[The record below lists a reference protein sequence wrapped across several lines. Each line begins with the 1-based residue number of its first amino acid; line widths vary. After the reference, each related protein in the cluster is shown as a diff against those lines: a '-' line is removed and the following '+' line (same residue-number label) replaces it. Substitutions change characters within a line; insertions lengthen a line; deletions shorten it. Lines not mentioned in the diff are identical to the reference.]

1 MLKLVGN
8 RLVQLVLVLF
18 LLSLMTFILMKL
30 TPGDPVL
37 GMLEADELLV
47 TQADQ
52 DALRQELG
60 FEQPVLIQY
69 GQWMAKLLRLDLGDS
84 YFKGKPVLDEIALRL
99 PATLQL
105 AGGAL
110 VVMVLIAAPL
120 GLLAARYPG
129 RWPDHLSRI
138 LALIG
143 ASIPGFWLGLLL
155 IYAFAYKLQLLP
167 SMGTGGIR
175 HMILPSV
182 SLGFSMA
189 ATYARLLRAGL
200 LESLSQ
206 EYIRAARA
214 RGIAEWRI
222 LSKHALRAAL
232 LPVLIVFGMSIG
244 NLLAGSVVT
253 EVLFSLPGL
262 GSMVMEAIFHR
273 DYPLIQGFVLLT
285 GVFVVAM
292 NLLVDLGYG
301 LLDPRIR
308 YSKRGAI

>member
-1 MLKLVGN
+1 MLKLVRN

-30 TPGDPVL
+30 TPGDPIL

-52 DALRQELG
+52 DALRKELG

-69 GQWMAKLLRLDLGDS
+69 GQWMSKLIRLDLGDS
-84 YFKGKPVLDEIALRL
+84 YIKGKPVLAEITARL

-155 IYAFAYKLQLLP
+155 IYAFAYKLQWLP

-222 LSKHALRAAL
+222 LTKHALRAAL
-232 LPVLIVFGMSIG
+232 LPVVTVFGMSIG

-273 DYPLIQGFVLLT
+273 DYPIIQGFVLLT
-285 GVFVVAM
+285 GVFVVVV

-308 YSKRGAI
+308 YSKRGAA

>member
-1 MLKLVGN
+1 MLILVRN

-18 LLSLMTFILMKL
+18 LLSLLTFILMKL
-30 TPGDPVL
+30 TPGDPIL
-37 GMLEADELLV
+37 NMLDADEMLV
-47 TQADQ
+47 TRADVE
-52 DALRQELG
+52 DLRLELG

-69 GQWMAKLLRLDLGDS
+69 GQWMSKLLRLDLGDS
-84 YFKGKPVLDEIALRL
+84 YIKGKPVWAEIKASL
-99 PATLQL
+99 PVTLQL
-105 AGGAL
+105 TAGAL
-110 VVMVLIAAPL
+110 GVMMAIAAPL
-120 GLLAARYPG
+120 GLLAAGYPG

-143 ASIPGFWLGLLL
+143 TSIPGFWLGLLL
-155 IYAFAYKLQLLP
+155 IYAFAYKLQWLP
-167 SMGTGGIR
+167 SMGTGNIR
-175 HMILPSV
+175 NMILPSV

-222 LSKHALRAAL
+222 LSRHALRAAL
-232 LPVLIVFGMSIG
+232 LPVVTVFGMSLG

-262 GSMVMEAIFHR
+262 GSMVMEAIFSR
-273 DYPLIQGFVLLT
+273 DYPIIQGFVLLT
-285 GVFVVAM
+285 GFFVVVV
-292 NLLVDLGYG
+292 NLMVDLVYG

-308 YSKRGAI
+308 YSSRGVT

>member
-1 MLKLVGN
+1 MLKLVGR
-8 RLVQLVLVLF
+8 RLVQLILVLF
-18 LLSLMTFILMKL
+18 LLSLITFILMKF

-37 GMLEADELLV
+37 GMLEADELVV
-47 TQADQ
+47 TRADE
-52 DALRQELG
+52 DALRKELG
-60 FEQPVLIQY
+60 FEQPVLLQY
-69 GQWMAKLLRLDLGDS
+69 GQWMSNLLRLDLGDS
-84 YFKGKPVLDEIALRL
+84 YIKRKPVLDEITARL
-99 PATLQL
+99 PSTLQL
-105 AGGAL
+105 AGGSL
-110 VVMVLIAAPL
+110 VVMVLIATPL
-120 GLLAARYPG
+120 GLLAAIYQG

-138 LALIG
+138 MALIG
-143 ASIPGFWLGLLL
+143 ASIPCFWLGLLL
-155 IYAFAYKLQLLP
+155 IYAFAYKLQWLP
-167 SMGTGGIR
+167 SMGTGSIR
-175 HMILPSV
+175 HMILPCF

-232 LPVLIVFGMSIG
+232 LPVVTVFEMSIG
-244 NLLAGSVVT
+244 SLLAGSVVT

-262 GSMVMEAIFHR
+262 GSMVMEAILHR
-273 DYPLIQGFVLLT
+273 DYPIIQGFVLLT
-285 GVFVVAM
+285 GVFVVVV

-308 YSKRGAI
+308 YSKRGAT